1 MTAADKLIA
10 DLGHPWS
17 SRHRLTDRML
27 AVLLAISRG
36 EVDDDGRWLG
46 RDLRQSVRSL
56 DALRMRGLAD
66 QSHGQW
72 LLTVTG
78 RRIVDQIGGDK

>member
-27 AVLLAISRG
+27 TVLLAISRG
-36 EVDDDGRWLG
+36 QVDDDGQWLG
-46 RDLRQSVRSL
+46 RHSVRSL

-78 RRIVDQIGGDK
+78 RRIVDQIGGEK